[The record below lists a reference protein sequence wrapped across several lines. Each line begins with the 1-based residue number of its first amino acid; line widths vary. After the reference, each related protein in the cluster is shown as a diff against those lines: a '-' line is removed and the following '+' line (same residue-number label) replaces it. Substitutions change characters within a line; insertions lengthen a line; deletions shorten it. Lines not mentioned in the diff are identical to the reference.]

1 LRDLGMV
8 KRIASAKVVGFVLL
22 AACWVV
28 GQSGRESLPDAPSAV
43 VAAQTQKFNGPVE
56 ESGSL
61 LNSGEMGVA
70 ARPMLRDEVL
80 GFDGTA
86 ARHKDPDAVFRK
98 YLYPSA
104 AKHQPNSES
113 RGTVMSRATRAV
125 AGTVVTRNESGK
137 GKIKTS
143 YLLRTLIGVAKDSA
157 STPYWR
163 RHFSDAASD
172 FGSTVGSDAGMN
184 LWNEFGPSI
193 EHLLKNHMPDFVSR
207 IGERIGRG

>member
-1 LRDLGMV
+1 MV
-8 KRIASAKVVGFVLL
+8 KRISSARVVGFVLL
-22 AACWVV
+22 AACWAV

-43 VAAQTQKFNGPVE
+43 VQTQKFSAPVK
-56 ESGSL
+56 ESGSR
-61 LNSGEMGVA
+61 LNSGEMGIA
-70 ARPMLRDEVL
+70 AGPMQRYEVL

-86 ARHKDPDAVFRK
+86 PRHRDPEAVFRK

-104 AKHQPNSES
+104 VKQQPNSES
-113 RGTVMSRATRAV
+113 SPGIMSRASRAV

-193 EHLLKNHMPDFVSR
+193 EHVLKDHIPGFISR
-207 IGERIGRG
+207 IGECIGHG